1 MPAEGTYTHIG
12 YWNTNQE
19 GWFFKKSSFA
29 YLTEECGVTFV
40 KSEPTTSASSKP
52 PASESSFTMSE
63 DLSSMTL
70 THYGKGYLLTPASGH
85 SLSGTKYFDLPEGG
99 QGWWRNDLGGWFFR
113 SKYYDE
119 LVDMGAQFTQTSGDS
134 YEVVSAD
141 EQFEYI
147 PNFVKYGK
155 GWLLKTDD
163 KFVYDDSK
171 KYFEGA
177 WWMPSADGWF
187 FRTNAKNLF
196 MKKYGY
202 A

>member
-1 MPAEGTYTHIG
+1 M
-12 YWNTNQE
+12 
-19 GWFFKKSSFA
+19 
-29 YLTEECGVTFV
+29 TEECGVTFV
-40 KSEPTTSASSKP
+40 KSEPTTSDSSKP

-99 QGWWRNDLGGWFFR
+99 QGWWRKDLGGWFFR

-119 LVDMGAQFTQTSGDS
+119 LVDMGAQFTKTSGDS

-155 GWLLKTDD
+155 GWSQRQMISLYMMILQKH
-163 KFVYDDSK
+163 
-171 KYFEGA
+171 FEGCLVDA
-177 WWMPSADGWF
+177 FS
-187 FRTNAKNLF
+187 
-196 MKKYGY
+196 
-202 A
+202 